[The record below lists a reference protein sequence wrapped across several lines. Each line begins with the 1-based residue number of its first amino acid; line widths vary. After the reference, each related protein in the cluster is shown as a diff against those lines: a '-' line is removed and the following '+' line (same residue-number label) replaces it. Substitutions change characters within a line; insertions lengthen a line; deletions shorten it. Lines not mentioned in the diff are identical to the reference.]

1 MLNIDGVMGACIF
14 ALCVFCLAAFAV
26 GALVGWVIWG

>member
-14 ALCVFCLAAFAV
+14 ALRVFCLAAFAV
-26 GALVGWVIWG
+26 GVLVGWVIWG

>member
-14 ALCVFCLAAFAV
+14 ALCVFCLAAFAA